1 MAGQYWAATGLK
13 CSDMTS
19 LIGNNVAGMVFDMA
33 KSLDRVTITVYQSAA
48 GSNILSW
55 LSSSVDN
62 LISALGKAIYFPFLA
77 PVVIIGA
84 IWLAWQGL
92 IRKRATRTIEGTIWM
107 VIACAAAIWLIGQP
121 QDFTD
126 VGTTVSNGVTSV
138 LNTAFDNLPAGNNSS
153 CLPIQTNDPQTVSAN
168 YAFTTGSGLV
178 DENANELWSVL
189 VCKPWLDGEFGTT
202 QYAQLGTPAAKNNV
216 IDEYGRSLL
225 YAQAFAANE
234 QPTVALTQ
242 AKQPIYSGIAANLQT
257 QNPSV
262 YALFQGNQWTT
273 RLEIA
278 FFALFAAVAA
288 GLLVL
293 LIALTL
299 IILKLGFLLLLV
311 AGPFFL
317 IVGVH
322 PGFGRVVA
330 IRWFEMLVGV
340 LLKQVAVALV
350 LSVLLYC
357 YTLIM
362 GTTDQELPWGLKI
375 MMIALVT
382 VAVFIYRK
390 PFQHLFSSV
399 GYGMLGNNERA
410 EVSWRESA
418 FGFRRVSATAA
429 GTVVPGAAASAG
441 AARASRWARRTAAD
455 GGGVAD
461 GTASGAVDGG
471 GVRATS
477 SEGMS
482 VMPTADSHSAAR
494 QWPAA
499 GVGTGRTAPP
509 LPLSTNGAAP
519 SANGGPAGWA
529 RNGAGDR
536 SARPGPAA
544 GPPDRADARR
554 AHVSA
559 ALAALAA
566 AGAPGRAGAADA
578 ARRTPAASAD
588 AALDAVLV
596 AVPPPAP
603 VAGPG
608 HGTHARPAAPAVRR
622 RRHRARRPWLLPDRR
637 AEPRNHRG
645 ARRHPDA
652 KRDRDR
658 VGHGRSRH
666 QRGGDLHPAR
676 DRAGRHAVGRRPT
689 GGANIY
695 QWLPFT
701 QTDLTAAAQDDAGLR
716 RRLRHLELHRVQ
728 GGLRRQDGRP
738 GHRAG
743 GRRRSRTTSARPRGP
758 RATRSPPAA
767 ARSTRSARSARTRR
781 RSHSQ
786 SPSRSRWSR
795 RRERPRA
802 RARTPSPWSRPGP
815 AGRSTTSS
823 YPAWVTSEP
832 PRSRADRHRHRACPA
847 ALHPG
852 GADAGGRRH
861 RPAVR
866 GRGRIEL
873 RLHHRQR
880 GPAERQYRRGQL
892 DSGQL
897 PALVSARRAPVQRP
911 VERCWPASGRWR
923 AMTAGPRCPA

>member
-1 MAGQYWAATGLK
+1 MAEPHPPRAGQPRTIRRPARALLLAAALLTVVLGGLFIARPASAATSAPAAPSATAATAARADTAAPAAKADTAAPAETAAKLAEGNRNSLIALNGGVCSVPVLGDLGGLVNLCNAGSGLGGDLNNICSPGLPQPEVATAGINSLITTPGSQTVGLTLYDNYGTAGQFWAATGLK

-48 GSNILSW
+48 GSNILTW
-55 LSSSVDN
+55 LSSSVDT

-121 QDFTD
+121 QDFTG

-153 CLPIQTNDPQTVSAN
+153 CLPIQTKDPQTVSAN
-168 YAFTTGSGLV
+168 YAFNTGSGLV

-189 VCKPWLDGEFGTT
+189 VCKPWLEGEFGTT

-225 YAQAFAANE
+225 YAQAFATNE
-234 QPTVALTQ
+234 QPTTALTQ
-242 AKQPIYSGIAANLQT
+242 AKQLIYSGISANLQT

-362 GTTDQELPWGLKI
+362 GTTDQQLPWGLKI
-375 MMIALVT
+375 MMISLVT

-441 AARASRWARRTAAD
+441 VGRASRWARRTAGD
-455 GGGVAD
+455 TGGVAD
-461 GTASGAVDGG
+461 GTASGAVDSA

-482 VMPTADSHSAAR
+482 VMPTADSHSASR

-509 LPLSTNGAAP
+509 LPLSTNGTAP

-529 RNGAGDR
+529 RNGA
-536 SARPGPAA
+536 AN
-544 GPPDRADARR
+544 
-554 AHVSA
+554 
-559 ALAALAA
+559 
-566 AGAPGRAGAADA
+566 
-578 ARRTPAASAD
+578 T
-588 AALDAVLV
+588 
-596 AVPPPAP
+596 
-603 VAGPG
+603 
-608 HGTHARPAAPAVRR
+608 GT
-622 RRHRARRPWLLPDRR
+622 
-637 AEPRNHRG
+637 G
-645 ARRHPDA
+645 
-652 KRDRDR
+652 
-658 VGHGRSRH
+658 
-666 QRGGDLHPAR
+666 
-676 DRAGRHAVGRRPT
+676 T
-689 GGANIY
+689 
-695 QWLPFT
+695 
-701 QTDLTAAAQDDAGLR
+701 
-716 RRLRHLELHRVQ
+716 
-728 GGLRRQDGRP
+728 
-738 GHRAG
+738 
-743 GRRRSRTTSARPRGP
+743 
-758 RATRSPPAA
+758 
-767 ARSTRSARSARTRR
+767 
-781 RSHSQ
+781 
-786 SPSRSRWSR
+786 
-795 RRERPRA
+795 
-802 RARTPSPWSRPGP
+802 
-815 AGRSTTSS
+815 
-823 YPAWVTSEP
+823 
-832 PRSRADRHRHRACPA
+832 
-847 ALHPG
+847 
-852 GADAGGRRH
+852 
-861 RPAVR
+861 
-866 GRGRIEL
+866 
-873 RLHHRQR
+873 R
-880 GPAERQYRRGQL
+880 GPAEPPIRRTGPM
-892 DSGQL
+892 
-897 PALVSARRAPVQRP
+897 PAAPTSAPPSPPVRRAGPGPTAPTPKSPPAPAPTPPSTPFWSRSRRRP
-911 VERCWPASGRWR
+911 Q
-923 AMTAGPRCPA
+923 